1 MTLRRLFEL
10 LMVGFL
16 AVGLTGCDVDVED
29 QGELPE
35 VEVEPGEAPDVDVH
49 GPEIDVDEEKETIT
63 VPDVDIDTEEKE
75 VTVPDVDV
83 DIPEENDN

>member
-1 MTLRRLFEL
+1 MMTLRRLFEL

-35 VEVEPGEAPDVDVH
+35 VEVEPAKP
-49 GPEIDVDEEKETIT
+49 PTWTFT
-63 VPDVDIDTEEKE
+63 VPKSTLMKRRKPSPCRTSISTPKRKK
-75 VTVPDVDV
+75 
-83 DIPEENDN
+83 